1 MDAPLSEKQ
10 LAALHAILGAT
21 TTHPSSSQKGYDS
34 GTRLQQMN
42 RSTYSAP
49 RVLHSRLATVDM
61 KQGLGAELSAR
72 LTCRVLDYTFEL
84 LRTIYTGIVA
94 VAEWYNF
101 RIPTLGVWQRG
112 SQSGRTAPNHLADQF
127 EVVNESSCLPGQ
139 SIINTTKSF
148 VVWFGSFLEINLIH
162 RTICR
167 FNMK

>member
-1 MDAPLSEKQ
+1 
-10 LAALHAILGAT
+10 
-21 TTHPSSSQKGYDS
+21 
-34 GTRLQQMN
+34 
-42 RSTYSAP
+42 
-49 RVLHSRLATVDM
+49 M